1 MPALIVAARGT
12 KGSVGTDVV
21 AMGRA
26 PAAGSIQ
33 PLPAPA
39 MVRPIRCLFFSHCRD
54 NRNAAVRTAGIADA
68 RRAESLNQEKEDR
81 IHVTR
86 IIQYFEMKKSLS
98 FNAPVSE
105 MHSRTDF
112 SKLPQHRLKTC
123 RTGGPV

>member
-1 MPALIVAARGT
+1 MVLPDPMPV
-12 KGSVGTDVV
+12 
-21 AMGRA
+21 
-26 PAAGSIQ
+26 
-33 PLPAPA
+33 
-39 MVRPIRCLFFSHCRD
+39 FFLCRD
-54 NRNAAVRTAGIADA
+54 NRKAAVRTAGIADA

-112 SKLPQHRLKTC
+112 IKLPRHRLKTC